1 MENINSIEDKNEEVS
16 TTVQYIVVKI
26 GNEQYG
32 INIKYIDNIV
42 RKQDITRV
50 PKTQPYYKG
59 VINLRGEII
68 PVMSIRLKLGLED
81 DEYTDKTRYIIVKV
95 EGATI
100 GVMVDQVREVVTLSN
115 ENIERVNRSAGDNV
129 AINYLSGIGKHDGEL
144 ISLLDIVSLIVEN
157 D

>member
-1 MENINSIEDKNEEVS
+1 MENVNAIEEKKEEVS

-50 PKTQPYYKG
+50 PKTQHYYKG

-68 PVMSIRLKLGLED
+68 PVMSVRLKLGLED
-81 DEYTDKTRYIIVKV
+81 DVYTDKTRYIIVKV

-100 GVMVDQVREVVTLSN
+100 GIIVDEVREVVTLNSDEVTDN
-115 ENIERVNRSAGDNV
+115 YISA
-129 AINYLSGIGKHDGEL
+129 IGKHGGEL

-157 D
+157 K

>member
-1 MENINSIEDKNEEVS
+1 MENVNAIEEKKEEVS

-50 PKTQPYYKG
+50 PKTQHYYKG

-68 PVMSIRLKLGLED
+68 PVMSVRLKLGLED
-81 DEYTDKTRYIIVKV
+81 DVYTDKTRYIIVKV

-100 GVMVDQVREVVTLSN
+100 G
-115 ENIERVNRSAGDNV
+115 
-129 AINYLSGIGKHDGEL
+129 
-144 ISLLDIVSLIVEN
+144 LLLTRLEKLLHLIVMTQKVLTVQQVMKLLIII
-157 D
+157 

>member
-1 MENINSIEDKNEEVS
+1 MENVNAIEEKKEEVS

-50 PKTQPYYKG
+50 PKTQHYYKG

-68 PVMSIRLKLGLED
+68 PVMSVRLKLGLELSRL
-81 DEYTDKTRYIIVKV
+81 KVLQLVLLLTRLEK
-95 EGATI
+95 
-100 GVMVDQVREVVTLSN
+100 
-115 ENIERVNRSAGDNV
+115 
-129 AINYLSGIGKHDGEL
+129 
-144 ISLLDIVSLIVEN
+144 LLHLIVMTQKVLTVQQVMKLLIII
-157 D
+157 

>member
-1 MENINSIEDKNEEVS
+1 MENVNAIEEKKEEVS

-50 PKTQPYYKG
+50 PKTQHYYKG

-68 PVMSIRLKLGLED
+68 PVMSVRLKLGLED
-81 DEYTDKTRYIIVKV
+81 DVYRSEEHTSELQSRQYLVLQLVLLLTRLEK
-95 EGATI
+95 
-100 GVMVDQVREVVTLSN
+100 
-115 ENIERVNRSAGDNV
+115 
-129 AINYLSGIGKHDGEL
+129 
-144 ISLLDIVSLIVEN
+144 LLHLIVMTQKVLTVQQVMKLLIII
-157 D
+157 